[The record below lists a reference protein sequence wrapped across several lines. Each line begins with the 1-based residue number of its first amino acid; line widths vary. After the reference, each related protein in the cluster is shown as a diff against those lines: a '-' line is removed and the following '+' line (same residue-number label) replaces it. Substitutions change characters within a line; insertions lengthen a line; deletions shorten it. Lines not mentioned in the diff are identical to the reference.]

1 MYDIPTNFFVRQDV
15 ESHNSCLIVT
25 AIVPQDG
32 ERKTRYLY
40 LLMTLFVLRQK
51 EFIYLVEQ

>member
-1 MYDIPTNFFVRQDV
+1 MQKK
-15 ESHNSCLIVT
+15 T

-51 EFIYLVEQ
+51 DFVYLVEQYTFNRGVL